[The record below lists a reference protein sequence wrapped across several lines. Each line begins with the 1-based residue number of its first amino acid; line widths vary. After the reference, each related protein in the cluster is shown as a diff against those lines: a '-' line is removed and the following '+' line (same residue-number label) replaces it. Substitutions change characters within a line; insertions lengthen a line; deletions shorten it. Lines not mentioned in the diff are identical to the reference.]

1 MHVTRMNK
9 SICILFSALLLIG
22 CTFNHSKKDHADVD
36 SYDLPQI
43 IEKDTLTILTLYSS
57 TSYFIY
63 KGDEMGYDFEL
74 AKDFA
79 NSLGVNLK
87 VVVAENI
94 NKLEEMLLRGEG
106 DLIAYEVPEI
116 SAYKDSLIF
125 CGRKTENYQVLVQQ
139 TKKGQ
144 PLIKDVTELS
154 GDSVYII
161 KNTRFEDRMFN
172 LNEEI
177 GGGIHIIP
185 IEQDTIVAEDLIE
198 MVSKGQIPYTVAD
211 NELAK
216 LNKTYYNNIDISL
229 QISFPQRLAWAV
241 RYDSPLL
248 ADSLNTWFNDNQNK
262 QSYRA
267 IAKRYF
273 EQSKN
278 PIGIP
283 LLSVEKN
290 RISIHDHLFKKM
302 THQTQWDWRLLASI
316 AYQETRFDS
325 SQVSWAGALGLM
337 QIMPRTARA
346 MKANMN
352 RIRENKENISTSIK
366 VLNSLSE
373 SFRNIPDET
382 QRMKFILG
390 AYNAGIGHVKD
401 AQALAAKH
409 GKNPLIWDNNVDKFI
424 LLKRLPEYY
433 SDPVVKA
440 GYLRGNETY
449 SYVTDVYKRYNFY
462 KEKIKK

>member
-1 MHVTRMNK
+1 MNIKK
-9 SICILFSALLLIG
+9 SICIFLSLFLFLACNLN
-22 CTFNHSKKDHADVD
+22 TKKEHEIASDT
-36 SYDLPQI
+36 YDLPHI
-43 IEKDTLTILTLYSS
+43 KEKDTLTILTLYSS

-63 KGDEMGYDFEL
+63 RGDEMGYDFEL

-79 NSLGVNLK
+79 ESLGLNLK

-94 NKLEEMLLRGEG
+94 TRLEEMLLNGEG

-116 SAYKDSLIF
+116 SSLKDSLIF
-125 CGRKTENYQVLVQQ
+125 CGRKTENYQVLVQR
-139 TKKGQ
+139 TDDNR

-154 GDSVYII
+154 GDSVFII
-161 KNTRFEDRMFN
+161 GNTRFEDRMHN

-177 GGGIHIIP
+177 GGGINIIP
-185 IEQDTIVAEDLIE
+185 IDQDTIVAEDLIE
-198 MVSKGQIPYTVAD
+198 MVSKGEIPYTVVD
-211 NELAK
+211 SELAK
-216 LNKTYYNNIDISL
+216 LNKTYFNNIDISL

-241 RYDSPLL
+241 RYDSPIL
-248 ADSLNTWFNDNQNK
+248 ADSLNKWFSENQNK
-262 QSYRA
+262 QTYKA

-278 PIGIP
+278 PIGMP
-283 LLSVEKN
+283 VLSIDKN
-290 RISIHDHLFKKM
+290 RISIHDPLFKKM
-302 THQTQWDWRLLASI
+302 TSQSQWDWRLLASI

-325 SQVSWAGALGLM
+325 SQVSWAGAIGLM

-346 MKANMN
+346 MKANMSK
-352 RIRENKENISTSIK
+352 IRQNEENVKTSLK
-366 VLNSLSE
+366 VLNSLNE
-373 SFRNIPDET
+373 SFKNIPDET
-382 QRMKFILG
+382 QRLKFVLG

-401 AQALAAKH
+401 AQALAKKY
-409 GKNPLIWDNNVDKFI
+409 GKNPLVWDNNVEKFI

-449 SYVTDVYKRYNFY
+449 NYVKEVHKRFNFY
-462 KEKIKK
+462 KDKIKA